1 MESYHNA
8 VSDKLVVVLFEN
20 LTIYQ
25 VFKKDNLL
33 KWKTVIHGQVI
44 PEQLKDAIFTSSTL
58 ISCNQDF
65 TLAPLQL
72 EDYSNFYSLNFQDS
86 SPIKCFDTEEFT
98 IVSKESGSVKKVSEY
113 LVGVQEN
120 IDINLLFAYAADK
133 AKTDAVYFYKQADR
147 ITVLAWKDGKF
158 ALANRYPA
166 DNLDEV
172 FYYIML
178 VVEQLELHPA
188 DIYFEAICT
197 KGLHESYHA
206 LFKNYLAPLHLSS
219 DVLTYTT
226 SVSEED
232 AEAICLAHFFA
243 QCVL

>member
-1 MESYHNA
+1 M
-8 VSDKLVVVLFEN
+8 
-20 LTIYQ
+20 
-25 VFKKDNLL
+25 
-33 KWKTVIHGQVI
+33 
-44 PEQLKDAIFTSSTL
+44 
-58 ISCNQDF
+58 
-65 TLAPLQL
+65 
-72 EDYSNFYSLNFQDS
+72 
-86 SPIKCFDTEEFT
+86 
-98 IVSKESGSVKKVSEY
+98 SKESGSVKKVSEY